1 MEGGAIQGGVDA
13 EDWHLG
19 VLELED
25 PAGPEAAEGGVHDEG
40 GVAEAGEEGAA
51 VEVKGEVKGQGD
63 SALVRRKVQIGGCL
77 VG

>member
-1 MEGGAIQGGVDA
+1 MGEDLGDHGWRGV
-13 EDWHLG
+13 
-19 VLELED
+19 
-25 PAGPEAAEGGVHDEG
+25 
-40 GVAEAGEEGAA
+40 EAGEEGAA